1 MMPVSD
7 DPLRQRIYLLPHRTP
22 GLRRAILWS
31 AATPRPVPVV
41 FGFCQTNR
49 DGTLRALYDADEMA
63 RALAV
68 WAAEFGV
75 KSDAAAV
82 VAEVFGACHVD

>member
-1 MMPVSD
+1 MMSVSD

-31 AATPRPVPVV
+31 AVTPRPVPVV
-41 FGFCQTNR
+41 FGLYETR
-49 DGTLRALYDADEMA
+49 TDGSIRAWYDADELS

-75 KSDAAAV
+75 KSDASAV